1 MQFILKAPT
10 LTITS
15 YWKDLCFKQVALH
28 DDDWKFIRN
37 EKITNELL
45 SRIKEL
51 RISSTRFDEEEKE
64 VIFIS

>member
-10 LTITS
+10 LTTTS

-37 EKITNELL
+37 EKITDELL
-45 SRIKEL
+45 GRIKEL
-51 RISSTRFDEEEKE
+51 RISSTRFDEEKKE

>member
-10 LTITS
+10 LITTN

-28 DDDWKFIRN
+28 DDDWKFIKN
-37 EKITNELL
+37 EKITDEIL

-51 RISSTRFDEEEKE
+51 KIYSSRFEEDKQE